1 LPFAEIYA
9 MTFLRPAITLIA
21 IGMALV
27 AAWPGRWATAGAGDP
42 VPVAT
47 APEFAGPEPWLNSPS
62 LSSSELRGKVV
73 LVEFWSRECINCV
86 HVLPH
91 TRALHDK
98 FGKDGLLIVGV
109 HTPEYEEERDPSG
122 VKAAMRE
129 FDIDWPVV
137 IDNDYRIWK
146 AFGNRFWPAL
156 YLIDRDG
163 RIVYRHYGEGN
174 YDTTEQRVRQL
185 LATH

>member
-1 LPFAEIYA
+1 

-27 AAWPGRWATAGAGDP
+27 AAWPSRWATASVDDSFA
-42 VPVAT
+42 VAAT
-47 APEFAGPEPWLNSPS
+47 PEFGGGEPWLNSPALS
-62 LSSSELRGKVV
+62 LSELRGKVV

-86 HVLPH
+86 HTLPH
-91 TRALHDK
+91 TKALYDK
-98 FGKDGLLIVGV
+98 FGKDGLVIVGV
-109 HTPEYEEERDPSG
+109 HTPEYEEERDPAG
-122 VKAAMRE
+122 IKAAIQA
-129 FDIDWPVV
+129 FDIHWPVV

-146 AFGNRFWPAL
+146 AFDNRFWPAL

-163 RIVYRHYGEGN
+163 RTVYRHYGEGN

-185 LATH
+185 LATN

>member
-1 LPFAEIYA
+1 
-9 MTFLRPAITLIA
+9 MTLLRPAIALIA

-27 AAWPGRWATAGAGDP
+27 AAWPSRWATAGVGDSLA
-42 VPVAT
+42 VAI
-47 APEFAGPEPWLNSPS
+47 APELAGPEPWLNSSP

-73 LVEFWSRECINCV
+73 LVAFWSRECINCV
-86 HVLPH
+86 HTLPH
-91 TRALHDK
+91 TKALYDK
-98 FGKDGLLIVGV
+98 FGKDGLVIVGV
-109 HTPEYEEERDPSG
+109 HTPEYEEERDPAG

-129 FDIDWPVV
+129 FDIPWPVV
-137 IDNDYRIWK
+137 IDNDYRVWK

-156 YLIDRDG
+156 YLIDRGG

-185 LATH
+185 LARK

>member
-1 LPFAEIYA
+1 MNL
-9 MTFLRPAITLIA
+9 LRPAITLIA

-27 AAWPGRWATAGAGDP
+27 TAWPGRWATAGTGDSQ
-42 VPVAT
+42 AIAI
-47 APEFAGPEPWLNSPS
+47 APELAGPEAWLNSPP
-62 LSSSELRGKVV
+62 LSSSELRGKVM
-73 LVEFWSRECINCV
+73 LVEFWSREFINCV
-86 HVLPH
+86 HTLPH
-91 TRALHDK
+91 TKALYDE
-98 FGKDGLLIVGV
+98 FGKDGLVIVGV
-109 HTPEYEEERDPSG
+109 HTPEYEEERDPAG

-129 FDIDWPVV
+129 FDIHWPVV

-185 LATH
+185 LAKH